1 MPTFDQFDLDVL
13 FDQSGEEPFVSE
25 THEDHA
31 VTSTTTP
38 LHSAAKLGL
47 GAYIGYFSMGN
58 EIRSPSS
65 EYLMLIRRAS
75 REYRT
80 WALDSGRW
88 DAYEPHPGDVV
99 IATSP
104 KCGTTWTQQIVS
116 SLIFQDAQ
124 VRALSSVSPWID
136 VRFRG
141 TGAETHRALAA
152 QTHRRFVKTHLP
164 VDGLP
169 LFDEVRYIHV
179 ARDGRDVLLSL
190 HNHLTGFTQTQL
202 DEMDRIGLED
212 PTIGRPYPRFPSDAR
227 TFFHMWLTTPVIK
240 GQTEGTPGPSFFE
253 LEAGYWAERHRPNFL
268 LVHYNDLKEDLN
280 CEMRRIAEFLSI
292 TIAESLW
299 PSLVR
304 AASFEAM
311 QSAGDDLMPNAKR
324 LFNGGARQF
333 FNKGI
338 SGRWKSILTDD
349 DLALYDAKVRE
360 KLTPGLSAWL
370 AEGRRMTNEPRQMIE

>member
-1 MPTFDQFDLDVL
+1 
-13 FDQSGEEPFVSE
+13 
-25 THEDHA
+25 
-31 VTSTTTP
+31 
-38 LHSAAKLGL
+38 
-47 GAYIGYFSMGN
+47 
-58 EIRSPSS
+58 
-65 EYLMLIRRAS
+65 MLIRRAL

-80 WALDSGRW
+80 WALDSSRW
-88 DAYEPHPGDVV
+88 DAYEARAGDVV

-116 SLIFQDAQ
+116 SLVFQDAEI
-124 VRALSSVSPWID
+124 RALSSVSPWID

-141 TGAETHRALAA
+141 SSAETHRVLAA

-169 LFDEVRYIHV
+169 LYDEVRYIHV

-190 HNHLTGFTQTQL
+190 HNHITGFTQKQL
-202 DEMDRIGLED
+202 EEMDRIGLED
-212 PTIGRPYPRFPSDAR
+212 PIIGRPYPRFPADPRAFFR
-227 TFFHMWLTTPVIK
+227 TWLTTPAID
-240 GQTEGTPGPSFFE
+240 GQTEGTPGPSFFD

-280 CEMRRIAEFLSI
+280 CEMRRIAEFLDI

-311 QSAGDDLMPNAKR
+311 QSAGDDLMPHAKR
-324 LFNGGARQF
+324 LFTGGARQF
-333 FNKGI
+333 FNKGV
-338 SGRWKSILTDD
+338 SGRWQSILTDE

-360 KLTPGLSAWL
+360 KLTPGLAAWL
-370 AEGRRMTNEPRQMIE
+370 AGGRRGAGEPPQMNE